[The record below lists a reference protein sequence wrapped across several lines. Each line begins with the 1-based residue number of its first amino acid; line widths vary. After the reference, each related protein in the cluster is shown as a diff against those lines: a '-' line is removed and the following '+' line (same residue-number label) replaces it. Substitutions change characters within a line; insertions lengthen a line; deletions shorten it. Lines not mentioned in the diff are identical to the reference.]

1 MHILFPS
8 RIDRRIRALFF
19 LGWVMIFS
27 VLNRPTAIHAQPE
40 TAPKN
45 NSQEDRA
52 LTADSVSSE
61 QILKWVSELDA
72 DSLAVRRQASQRL
85 IDLGPGLL
93 RDLPPNRST
102 DSPERSEALIR
113 IRRDLEVQL
122 AEQMKRP
129 SRVSLNGEMTL
140 WEALQSIEEQTQ
152 NGFDKLN
159 TETEPQ
165 VLDLEDVTYWDA
177 ISELLR
183 KFPQFR
189 LHPFRSLPGKLQLM
203 LVPPDFSTTPPL
215 HAGGVFLFEPMRVE
229 STSDLTN
236 PMLDT
241 TAVMIRMRWEPRL
254 RPLSIVH
261 DLTRLQG
268 TTDLEHVLKSDRGQE
283 RLETPVQSGMG
294 WVDFRATL
302 QKADRSDQWVEEL
315 QGSLRVTL
323 PAVETSFQFKDLK
336 LEQPI
341 EQRTGKTV
349 VTLMGTRKVNQLQS
363 IQLRIRFDEST
374 GSLESHRQ
382 WLFESPA
389 ILIDSDGN
397 AVEYFTFETT
407 LQKSDEV
414 GISYLFGIDGD
425 LADHVFEYRAP
436 SAILTIEQDWAI
448 QKLELP

>member
-1 MHILFPS
+1 
-8 RIDRRIRALFF
+8 
-19 LGWVMIFS
+19 MIFG

-40 TAPKN
+40 TAPKS

-61 QILKWVSELDA
+61 QIMKWISELDA

-85 IDLGPGLL
+85 IDQGPGVL

-113 IRRDLEVQL
+113 IRRDLEIQL

-159 TETEPQ
+159 TETEPK
-165 VLDLEDVTYWDA
+165 VLDLKDVTYWEA

-183 KFPQFR
+183 QFPQFR
-189 LHPFRSLPGKLQLM
+189 LHPFRSVPGKLQLM
-203 LVPPDFSTTPPL
+203 LVPPGFSSTPPL
-215 HAGGVFLFEPMRVE
+215 NAGGVFLFEPMRVE

-323 PAVETSFQFKDLK
+323 PAVETSFQFEDLK

-363 IQLRIRFDEST
+363 IQLRIRFDESS

-389 ILIDSDGN
+389 ILIDPDGN
-397 AVEYFTFETT
+397 PVEYFTFETT

>member
-1 MHILFPS
+1 
-8 RIDRRIRALFF
+8 
-19 LGWVMIFS
+19 MIFS
-27 VLNRPTAIHAQPE
+27 VLIRPTAIHAQPE

>member
-1 MHILFPS
+1 
-8 RIDRRIRALFF
+8 
-19 LGWVMIFS
+19 MIFS

-183 KFPQFR
+183 QFPQFR

-203 LVPPDFSTTPPL
+203 LVPPGFSTTPPL
-215 HAGGVFLFEPMRVE
+215 HAGGVFLF
-229 STSDLTN
+229 
-236 PMLDT
+236 
-241 TAVMIRMRWEPRL
+241 
-254 RPLSIVH
+254 
-261 DLTRLQG
+261 
-268 TTDLEHVLKSDRGQE
+268 
-283 RLETPVQSGMG
+283 
-294 WVDFRATL
+294 
-302 QKADRSDQWVEEL
+302 
-315 QGSLRVTL
+315 
-323 PAVETSFQFKDLK
+323 
-336 LEQPI
+336 
-341 EQRTGKTV
+341 
-349 VTLMGTRKVNQLQS
+349 
-363 IQLRIRFDEST
+363 
-374 GSLESHRQ
+374 
-382 WLFESPA
+382 
-389 ILIDSDGN
+389 
-397 AVEYFTFETT
+397 
-407 LQKSDEV
+407 
-414 GISYLFGIDGD
+414 
-425 LADHVFEYRAP
+425 
-436 SAILTIEQDWAI
+436 
-448 QKLELP
+448 

>member
-1 MHILFPS
+1 
-8 RIDRRIRALFF
+8 
-19 LGWVMIFS
+19 MIFS
-27 VLNRPTAIHAQPE
+27 VLNRPTAIYAQPE

-165 VLDLEDVTYWDA
+165 VLDLEDVTYWEA

-183 KFPQFR
+183 QFPQFR
-189 LHPFRSLPGKLQLM
+189 LHPFRSVPGKLQLM

-323 PAVETSFQFKDLK
+323 PAVETSFQFEDLK

-363 IQLRIRFDEST
+363 IQLRIRFDESS